1 MKTASEYR
9 ATAEDASDGRAKHGG
24 GDGCC
29 GVSGRKPPGA
39 ERHREDHFLLS
50 SCWQLAMLTINP
62 QSAKPRPHRGP
73 AQAQVEVANKR

>member
-29 GVSGRKPPGA
+29 GVSGRKPPEA

-50 SCWQLAMLTINP
+50 SCWQPGHADD
-62 QSAKPRPHRGP
+62 QP
-73 AQAQVEVANKR
+73 AIGETAAS